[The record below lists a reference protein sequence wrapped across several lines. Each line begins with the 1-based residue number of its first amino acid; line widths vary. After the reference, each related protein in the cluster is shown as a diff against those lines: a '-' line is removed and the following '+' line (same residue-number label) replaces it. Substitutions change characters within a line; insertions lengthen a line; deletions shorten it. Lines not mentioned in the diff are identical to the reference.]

1 VDERGRCARHLHDH
15 AQRLGRSRRLR
26 GVQLG
31 RGGLPDRGGDRGA
44 SAGRVAEAFG
54 LGRASS
60 FAGIVFAV
68 GCALSAAAPDMHSF
82 LAGRVVQ
89 GVGSGWFSG
98 FAMVAIAQLFPER
111 QLARVFAIISG
122 VWGVATLLGP
132 LVGGLFAEAG
142 NWRAVFWI
150 FLVQAV
156 IFAALAP
163 FLFREAKA
171 QSMGRAI
178 PVAQLLL
185 VTLGISA
192 IALADLT
199 GSQGRSLAL
208 ILGGFLILTL
218 VFAVDARVKVR
229 LLPHRAGDPRTVIG
243 AGYLSIFAISAA
255 SMPFSIY
262 VPPVL
267 QQLKGLTALQ
277 AGYVVAALALVWT
290 LAAFVVSNV
299 VSGKERPWIRW
310 GGLLI
315 ALGTVLQHFAV
326 PTLSILAICLAGMVM
341 GCGFGLCTS
350 LTNRLLLR
358 TLTQEDQAIGSA
370 ALMSVRQV
378 GGAVGAALAG
388 VAANM
393 AGFSAGLT
401 DASARGVAGSVFL
414 AVFPLAAVGA
424 AAVFAMTRRRG

>member
-1 VDERGRCARHLHDH
+1 
-15 AQRLGRSRRLR
+15 
-26 GVQLG
+26 
-31 RGGLPDRGGDRGA
+31 
-44 SAGRVAEAFG
+44 
-54 LGRASS
+54 
-60 FAGIVFAV
+60 
-68 GCALSAAAPDMHSF
+68 MHSF